1 MADDTLIWPSKLH
14 HLCLTTGQRSK
25 MIEWYRDTM
34 GLKPEDTDDGM
45 TWMKGSQR
53 NLLLQDGESGEAA
66 FIGIAVANTAHLERL
81 RIHVEAENIPIH
93 PLTSPMFRDS
103 SFAITDPDGHRVL
116 FGLPKNSLGS
126 LDPKPG
132 CLQHVVF
139 ATTNLER
146 IVSFYTDKL
155 GCKISDIV
163 REEDTGDQTACFL
176 RTDEMHHTLAF
187 FRAPAIKLDHF
198 AHEATC
204 WNDIRD
210 WGDHFA
216 SHHVEI
222 VWGAGRHG
230 AGNNLFIF
238 VRDPDENNVE
248 ISAELETL
256 TFDQEPRYWPHNNR
270 ALNLWG
276 HAWLRS

>member
-1 MADDTLIWPSKLH
+1 
-14 HLCLTTGQRSK
+14 
-25 MIEWYRDTM
+25 
-34 GLKPEDTDDGM
+34 
-45 TWMKGSQR
+45 
-53 NLLLQDGESGEAA
+53 
-66 FIGIAVANTAHLERL
+66 
-81 RIHVEAENIPIH
+81 
-93 PLTSPMFRDS
+93 
-103 SFAITDPDGHRVL
+103 
-116 FGLPKNSLGS
+116 
-126 LDPKPG
+126 
-132 CLQHVVF
+132 
-139 ATTNLER
+139 
-146 IVSFYTDKL
+146 
-155 GCKISDIV
+155 
-163 REEDTGDQTACFL
+163 
-176 RTDEMHHTLAF
+176 MHHTLAF

-198 AHEATC
+198 AHEAIC

-238 VRDPDENNVE
+238 VSDPDENNVE